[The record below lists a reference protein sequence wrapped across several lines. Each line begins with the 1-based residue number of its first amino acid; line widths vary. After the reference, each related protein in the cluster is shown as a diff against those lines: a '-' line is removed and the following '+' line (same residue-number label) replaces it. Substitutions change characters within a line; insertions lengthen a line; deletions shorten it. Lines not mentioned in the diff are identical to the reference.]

1 MMPTIREL
9 FKTHRLCAILRNVPD
24 SQVLNYAEAAY
35 AGGIRLFEVAMNT
48 ETGDRQIRKLRDAF
62 AGREVY
68 IGAGTVIDEDRCLR
82 AADAGA
88 QFFLTPSAARS
99 IMEYCRET
107 GMPILPGVFTATDVG
122 ICLEYGYD
130 TMKLFPAGDMPLGY
144 VKSLKGPFD
153 GTDYVAVGGLNLENI
168 KDFLA
173 AGYIGAGIGSNL
185 IPKTMIAEGKWK
197 DAEARVRA
205 FVRAAGL
212 GKME

>member
-1 MMPTIREL
+1 MREL

-153 GTDYVAVGGLNLENI
+153 GTDYVAVGGVNLENI

-173 AGYIGAGIGSNL
+173 
-185 IPKTMIAEGKWK
+185 
-197 DAEARVRA
+197 
-205 FVRAAGL
+205 
-212 GKME
+212 

>member
-9 FKTHRLCAILRNVPD
+9 FEKYRLCAILRNVPD

-48 ETGDRQIRKLRDAF
+48 ETGERQIRQLRDAF

-68 IGAGTVIDEDRCLR
+68 VGAGTVIDKNRCRR

-107 GMPILPGVFTATDVG
+107 EMPILPGVFTATDVG
-122 ICLEYGYD
+122 TCLEYGYD
-130 TMKLFPAGDMPLGY
+130 TMKLFPAGDMPFGY
-144 VKSLKGPFD
+144 IKSLKGPFD
-153 GTDYVAVGGLNLENI
+153 GTDYVAVGGVGLENL

-185 IPKTMIAEGKWK
+185 IPEAMIAEGKWK
-197 DAEARVRA
+197 DAEERVRA
-205 FVRAAGL
+205 FVREAGL
-212 GKME
+212 RETV